1 MEPSEAEKLLQQA
14 SAAMRSNQY
23 PNAAAFVDKVLAA
36 LPEDPAARH
45 LRGTIHLSLN
55 ETALAIPHL
64 RAAVAAGI
72 DTPGVGVPAL
82 AALGT
87 ALLKTRDRAEGMR
100 LLTEA
105 AELKPGNYLIA
116 WTLGQAYAEQRDGRN
131 AETWLRRATKA
142 GPNVDR
148 THLALGR
155 LMFDMRRYD
164 AARSCFEHVLGLQP
178 GNAAAT
184 YNLSLVNQRQGRYQ
198 EAADGFAKCRKPIGP
213 TRALMLAWGQC
224 LQELDK
230 MDEAL
235 GVYRD
240 LLAHDA
246 DAYSAVLRA
255 LTTTSKGLFD
265 SSAAALK
272 AMLTAK
278 PN

>member
-1 MEPSEAEKLLQQA
+1 MEPNEIEDLLARANQSMRNNQFQG
-14 SAAMRSNQY
+14 AAVE
-23 PNAAAFVDKVLAA
+23 VDKVLAA
-36 LPEDPAARH
+36 VPDHPGARH
-45 LRGTIHLSLN
+45 LRGAIHLNLN

-64 RAAVAAGI
+64 RAAVAAGL

-82 AALGT
+82 AALGS
-87 ALLKTRDRAEGMR
+87 ALLKTPDRAEGMR
-100 LLTEA
+100 LLHEA

-116 WTLGQAYAEQRDGRN
+116 WTLGQAYAEQRDGAN
-131 AETWLRRATKA
+131 AETWLRRATKS

-164 AARSCFEHVLGLQP
+164 AARACFQHVLTLQP
-178 GNAAAT
+178 AHAAAT
-184 YNLSLVNQRQGRYQ
+184 YNLALIDQRQGRYQ
-198 EAADGFAKCRKPIGP
+198 EAADAFAKCRKPLGA
-213 TRALMLAWGQC
+213 TRPLMLAWGQC
-224 LQELDK
+224 LQELGR

-246 DAYSAVLRA
+246 AAYSAVLRA
-255 LTTTSKGLFD
+255 LTTNSKGIFD
-265 SSAAALK
+265 ASSAALQ